1 MVPAYLPVA
10 VVKRRPLIPAQ
21 GREQRTFS
29 KLADQ
34 LGFTLRGLKR
44 MAVRKLSSK
53 PDAVYFE
60 KFTCH
65 QWLGTA
71 EAQAELTPT
80 VMECSYLALQ

>member
-1 MVPAYLPVA
+1 
-10 VVKRRPLIPAQ
+10 
-21 GREQRTFS
+21 
-29 KLADQ
+29 
-34 LGFTLRGLKR
+34 